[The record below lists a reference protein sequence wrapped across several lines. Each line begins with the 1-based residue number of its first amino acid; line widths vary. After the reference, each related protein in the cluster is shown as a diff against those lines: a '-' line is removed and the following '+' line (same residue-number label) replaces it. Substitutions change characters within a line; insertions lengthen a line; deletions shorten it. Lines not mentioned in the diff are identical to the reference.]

1 MIKDNKD
8 LDNVPD
14 NIVIWR
20 YMSLEKFLSLI
31 KNEELYFCRADLFED
46 KQEVTLPII
55 DKEFFRYS
63 EENKKYWENE
73 RKRHFVNCWIESPHE
88 LSLMWTAY
96 AKNGIAIKSSVGNL
110 KSSFN
115 DSSENIYLSR
125 VKYIDYDNE
134 SSQDTYAPLNVLKL
148 VFTKRSLFKQENEI
162 RLLHSDYENKDRDIR
177 GKSIKVDINVLIDE
191 IVTSP
196 NTDDNFLDMIETWL
210 QSKGIEKCVI
220 KSVL

>member
-8 LDNVPD
+8 LDIVPD

-31 KNEELYFCRADLFED
+31 ENEELYFCRADLFED

-55 DKEFFRYS
+55 DKNNFYYS
-63 EENKKYWENE
+63 EENKNYWENE

-96 AKNGIAIKSSVGNL
+96 AKNGIAIKSTVGNL
-110 KSSFN
+110 KKCFINSI
-115 DSSENIYLSR
+115 ENIYLSR
-125 VKYIDYDNE
+125 VKYIDYETD
-134 SSQDTYAPLNVLKL
+134 SSQDAGTPKNVLKL
-148 VFTKRSLFKQENEI
+148 LFTKRSLFKQENEI
-162 RLLHSDYENKDRDIR
+162 RLLHSDYENKDRDIK

-196 NTDDNFLDMIETWL
+196 NTDDNFLNLIKTYL
-210 QSKGIEKCVI
+210 NSKGINKKI
-220 KSVL
+220 TSSIL

>member
-31 KNEELYFCRADLFED
+31 ENEELYFCRADLFED
-46 KQEVTLPII
+46 KHEATLPII
-55 DKEFFRYS
+55 DKKNFYYS
-63 EENKKYWENE
+63 EENKNYWENE

-196 NTDDNFLDMIETWL
+196 NTDDNFLNLIKTYL
-210 QSKGIEKCVI
+210 NSKGINKKI
-220 KSVL
+220 TRSIL

>member
-125 VKYIDYDNE
+125 VKYIDYGNE
-134 SSQDTYAPLNVLKL
+134 SSQDTYAPLNILKL

-162 RLLHSDYENKDRDIR
+162 RLLHSDYENKDRDIK

-191 IVTSP
+191 IVISP
-196 NTDDNFLDMIETWL
+196 NTDDNFLEMIKMWL
-210 QSKGIEKCVI
+210 QSKGIEKHVI

>member
-1 MIKDNKD
+1 
-8 LDNVPD
+8 
-14 NIVIWR
+14 
-20 YMSLEKFLSLI
+20 
-31 KNEELYFCRADLFED
+31 
-46 KQEVTLPII
+46 
-55 DKEFFRYS
+55 
-63 EENKKYWENE
+63 
-73 RKRHFVNCWIESPHE
+73 
-88 LSLMWTAY
+88 MWTAY

-196 NTDDNFLDMIETWL
+196 NTDDNFLNLIKTYL
-210 QSKGIEKCVI
+210 NSKGSNKKITRSI
-220 KSVL
+220 L

>member
-31 KNEELYFCRADLFED
+31 ENEELYFCRVDLFED
-46 KQEVTLPII
+46 KHEATLPII
-55 DKEFFRYS
+55 DKKNFYYS
-63 EENKKYWENE
+63 EENKNYWENE

-96 AKNGIAIKSSVGNL
+96 AKNGVAIKSTVGNL
-110 KSSFN
+110 KNSLINSPE
-115 DSSENIYLSR
+115 DIYLSR
-125 VKYIDYDNE
+125 VRYIDYDRD
-134 SSQDTYAPLNVLKL
+134 SSQDAYTPLNILKL
-148 VFTKRSLFKQENEI
+148 LFVKRSLFNQENEI
-162 RLLHSDYENKDRDIR
+162 RLLHSDYENKDGHIKS
-177 GKSIKVDINVLIDE
+177 KSIKVDINVLIDE
-191 IVTSP
+191 IVISP

>member
-31 KNEELYFCRADLFED
+31 ENEELYFCRVDLFED
-46 KQEVTLPII
+46 KHEATLPII
-55 DKEFFRYS
+55 DKKNFYYS
-63 EENKKYWENE
+63 EENKNYWENE

-96 AKNGIAIKSSVGNL
+96 AKNGVAIKSSVGNL

-115 DSSENIYLSR
+115 DSFENIYLSR

-134 SSQDTYAPLNVLKL
+134 SSQSTYAPLNVLKL

-162 RLLHSDYENKDRDIR
+162 RLLHSDYENKDRDIK

-196 NTDDNFLDMIETWL
+196 NTDDNFLNLIKTYL
-210 QSKGIEKCVI
+210 NSKGINKKI
-220 KSVL
+220 TSSIL